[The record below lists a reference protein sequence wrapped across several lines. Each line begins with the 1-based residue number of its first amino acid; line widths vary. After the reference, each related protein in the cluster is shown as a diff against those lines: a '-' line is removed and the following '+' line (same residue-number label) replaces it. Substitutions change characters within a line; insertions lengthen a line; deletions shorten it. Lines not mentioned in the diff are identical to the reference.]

1 MYSPRGADWLTHVG
15 TNQTNTNDTP
25 TTAILVR
32 TGALLTM
39 RAIVIECAACR
50 CDLSHELL

>member
-1 MYSPRGADWLTHVG
+1 MYSPWWADWLSQVG

-32 TGALLTM
+32 TCALLTM
-39 RAIVIECAACR
+39 RAIVIDCAACR